1 MTRSSLRRTIVGA
14 ALTVLLSTSALA
26 PATAATAAEITW
38 SNEITNGAT
47 YLYGQV
53 PAAPT
58 CTAVDDQVVP
68 PTCVVSGYS
77 NLVGLHTLTATAT
90 SSDVVTPTVTTAT
103 ISYTVQ
109 ATWTISKFAKPVK
122 MDGWNK
128 AKAGRTI
135 PFKFTIEGMANS
147 ERTTAVADFSYQQVS
162 CDDPTVV
169 MGASMPVASTR
180 MGFKLKSHEAKF
192 HQNWKTA
199 KAVKAAKTA
208 KAVKTTGKPAAT
220 YTCFRVTMTAAD
232 GQAISAL
239 FQLR

>member
-1 MTRSSLRRTIVGA
+1 MTLSSLRRTIVGA
-14 ALTVLLSTSALA
+14 ALTVLISTSALA
-26 PATAATAAEITW
+26 PATAATPAEITW

-77 NLVGLHTLTATAT
+77 NLVGMHTLTATAT
-90 SSDVVTPTVTTAT
+90 SSDVITPTVTTAT

-122 MDGWNK
+122 MDGVWNR
-128 AKAGRTI
+128 AKAGSTI
-135 PFKFTIEGMANS
+135 PFKFKIEGMANS
-147 ERTTAVADFSYQQVS
+147 ERATAVADFSYQQVS
-162 CDDPTVV
+162 CTDPAVV
-169 MGASMPVASTR
+169 LGESKAVASTR
-180 MGFKLKSHEAKF
+180 MGFKLKSHMAKF

-199 KAVKAAKTA
+199 KAVKAAKT
-208 KAVKTTGKPAAT
+208 VKTNGKPVAAT
-220 YTCFRVTMTAAD
+220 TCFRVTMTAAD